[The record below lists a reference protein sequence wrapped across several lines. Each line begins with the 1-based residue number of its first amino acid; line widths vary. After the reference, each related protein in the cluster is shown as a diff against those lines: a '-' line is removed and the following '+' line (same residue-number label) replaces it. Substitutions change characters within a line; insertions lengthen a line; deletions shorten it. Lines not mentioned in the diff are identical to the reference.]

1 MSLNALSVGT
11 IWAQSLSLNN
21 LVRPQKEGL
30 GDLEADGLGGPHVDD
45 QLELRGLLHGQVRGL
60 GPFQDFVHV
69 GGGAPEVIQEDRR
82 VGHEATGVHIL
93 PQSVYIAGSRCLAA
107 RPTMRVRWA
116 KVNGSSSVMRA
127 RARSRLAASNARS
140 KSSGPRT
147 PRDCSVTPNARA
159 PACATFKSSA
169 LNGLAAVPKTA
180 PRGSLGTI
188 SLSSSNRLALNSGKR
203 RDTPVMFPP
212 GRARLVTNP

>member
-1 MSLNALSVGT
+1 MSLNAVSVGT

-82 VGHEATGVHIL
+82 VGHEATGVPIL
-93 PQSVYIAGSRCLAA
+93 PQSVYRRQPVFGCKTHDACSVGKGQRVLQRDESTGALPAG
-107 RPTMRVRWA
+107 
-116 KVNGSSSVMRA
+116 GFERA
-127 RARSRLAASNARS
+127 IEIVWPPPLQRLQRHSQRARSSLRYFQIQS
-140 KSSGPRT
+140 
-147 PRDCSVTPNARA
+147 
-159 PACATFKSSA
+159 
-169 LNGLAAVPKTA
+169 PKW
-180 PRGSLGTI
+180 I
-188 SLSSSNRLALNSGKR
+188 
-203 RDTPVMFPP
+203 
-212 GRARLVTNP
+212 